1 MRLLPSLLR
10 PLLLLALLPLC
21 TGCVSYWKGQEMQA
35 ELKALEGRIDQQVD
49 DQRGIK
55 KKLQDDLASIAAQL
69 AQTEQKLAESIERL
83 QSGNADNMLIVEQ
96 LREQLTNARG
106 ELAKLQHEMAQ
117 PGGAT
122 LNGGGAGAG
131 AAALPDDPAE
141 LYRFGYE
148 RKQAGD
154 CKEAIR
160 AFTVFAQKFAKNTR
174 ADNSL
179 FLLAEC
185 QYESKEYAPSIRT
198 LKTVMDA
205 YPKGDKVDDA
215 LVLMHDNFVALG
227 QCRDAIPFLETL
239 VEEYPRSSLRK
250 TAEKRLS
257 KTKRACR

>member
-1 MRLLPSLLR
+1 MRLLPR
-10 PLLLLALLPLC
+10 ALLLFLTLAPLC
-21 TGCVSYWKGQEMQA
+21 TGCVSYWQGQEMQA
-35 ELKALEGRIDQQVD
+35 ELKALEGRLDQQVD

-55 KKLQDDLASIAAQL
+55 KKIQDDLSNISAQL
-69 AQTEQKLAESIERL
+69 SQTEQKLAESIERL

-117 PGGAT
+117 PGGAVGGG
-122 LNGGGAGAG
+122 NAMGGAGA
-131 AAALPDDPAE
+131 AQLPADAAE
-141 LYRFGYE
+141 LYRYGYE

-160 AFTVFAQKFAKNTR
+160 AFTLFAQKFAKNTR

-185 QYESKEYAPSIRT
+185 QYEGKEFAPSIRT

-250 TAEKRLS
+250 TAEKRLR

>member
-1 MRLLPSLLR
+1 MRLLSR
-10 PLLLLALLPLC
+10 ALLLLFTVPLC

-35 ELKALEGRIDQQVD
+35 ELKALEGRLDQQVD

-55 KKLQDDLASIAAQL
+55 KKVQDDLSNISAQL

-117 PGGAT
+117 PGGVAA
-122 LNGGGAGAG
+122 GGVAGAG
-131 AAALPDDPAE
+131 AAQLPAE
-141 LYRFGYE
+141 AADLYRYGYE

-185 QYESKEYAPSIRT
+185 QYEGKEYAPSIRT

-250 TAEKRLS
+250 TAEKRLR